1 MSDAPRW
8 PGADGKSEV
17 IFGTVPP
24 PEASSEQ
31 EETTSIASAETP
43 SFVEPIN
50 EETTNEETLSFVEPT
65 NAETTYAEPAS
76 ASEVPDFDAPQQEQI
91 EPIPTFVTRDKPLVP
106 PESLPGVAD
115 FAGYREP
122 IVTSESD
129 LPADSGPRPR
139 RTRKARLRLARIDP
153 WSVMKTSFLF
163 SIAFGVMLV
172 VAAFALWSVL
182 ASSGALESANTFINI
197 LIGDPNGTNFDI
209 EQYLSMNR
217 VMGLTVVL
225 AAIDVVILTALAT
238 LFSFLYNLAAT
249 VLGGLEVTLAED

>member
-17 IFGTVPP
+17 VFGTVPP
-24 PEASSEQ
+24 PEPSSDSSEQ
-31 EETTSIASAETP
+31 EETARVATAETP
-43 SFVEPIN
+43 S
-50 EETTNEETLSFVEPT
+50 SSD
-65 NAETTYAEPAS
+65 PAKM
-76 ASEVPDFDAPQQEQI
+76 SEAPDFDAPESEQI
-91 EPIPTFVTRDKPLVP
+91 EPIPTFVTRDKPVAP
-106 PESLPGVAD
+106 PESLPGVTE
-115 FAGYREP
+115 FAASREP

-129 LPADSGPRPR
+129 LPAGSVSRLR

-172 VAAFALWSVL
+172 VAMFALWSVL
-182 ASSGALESANTFINI
+182 ASSGALESANSFINI

-238 LFSFLYNLAAT
+238 LFAFLYNLAAT